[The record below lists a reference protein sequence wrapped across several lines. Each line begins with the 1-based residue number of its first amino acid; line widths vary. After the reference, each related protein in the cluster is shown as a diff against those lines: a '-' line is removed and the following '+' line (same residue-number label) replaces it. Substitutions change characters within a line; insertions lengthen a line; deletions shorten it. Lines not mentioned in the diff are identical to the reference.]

1 MKHKLKVFKN
11 KWVMLFCMIWLLGLE
26 TYAQFKRESLTGNGR
41 PALEN
46 LEQFVASIKQK
57 ANKLIIDRIGE
68 ARFYE
73 WVDTAYRYPHYYNN
87 VYYNNAPSEKNYHVY
102 FKMRPAEGI
111 IYEFELVFKPNSLEL
126 VSPLEDII
134 PKCSKHSG
142 SCSLLDKTTIEG
154 ICQANLSKIKE
165 TRGEI
170 HFSFSKKYGCFIWH
184 YAVQK
189 LIQYPMGEQEI
200 LILNAATGKVLEKN
214 HNPSFYMGR

>member
-1 MKHKLKVFKN
+1 MTTKFFFFFVLWIFAQKN
-11 KWVMLFCMIWLLGLE
+11 SL
-26 TYAQFKRESLTGNGR
+26 AQYKIESLIGAGR
-41 PALEN
+41 PSLDN
-46 LEQFVASIKQK
+46 PKLFSDSLKRK
-57 ANKLIIDRIGE
+57 AEGLLIERIGKTI
-68 ARFYE
+68 YYQ
-73 WVDTAYRYPHYYNN
+73 WVDTSYRYPHYYNN

-126 VSPLEDII
+126 VTPLEDII